1 MDKEQMMMDI
11 QRMPIQNKY
20 NHIMAALEIDLQGN
34 KKSQAHKDATSII
47 RMHIKYHKESSM
59 AIAKMS
65 Y

>member
-1 MDKEQMMMDI
+1 
-11 QRMPIQNKY
+11 
-20 NHIMAALEIDLQGN
+20 MAALEIILQGN

-59 AIAKMS
+59 ATAKMS